1 MAPSLH
7 NHSSFVRP
15 RTGDREARPGTRD
28 QTDNNLIIPSRTSS
42 LHSRITQP
50 IPSSLAAK
58 PQQRTPKT
66 LTHAYMVC
74 GVGREPSQW
83 VKAPAPVQGKIG
95 HMKGAVGQFWLPEI
109 LGSSPRLEQDN
120 EIARALHAA
129 MRACFPHDVEICTGR
144 SQPHCVHHSFV
155 LQQDSS
161 HTLYGIALRVWSRAD
176 DKRAETIRDLRKRTE
191 SDFYDSPEETYWIP
205 YCLSFLSR
213 YPLYNL
219 LGDYLR
225 GMWIHWNKATN
236 LFHAEEVS
244 RILSFPAPRLNDLVR
259 IDMKDY
265 ALCYQFPSS
274 PTGFQNFA
282 MWPLFSCLSVPN
294 IVGVIEAA
302 LSPTRRIVFVS
313 HYPAMLTTAAE
324 TIRYCVRV
332 YEWSGLYVPVV
343 HARHAKELVQ
353 EPGPYILGITAE
365 CRSLF
370 TAPTDALVVDLD
382 RNFVLT
388 SSPPTALTA
397 GQRSKMVNRLT
408 QALSGDVTPSGV
420 PQHLRSAYGGG
431 KLVPAGQIIVMR
443 GEVESIQDPDWWNQ
457 DAIMAVMDH
466 VCEKMGRNTGMKAVF
481 GGAVKKPLM
490 TKVSM
495 RHLNEIVRERNQYSR
510 DALEA
515 WQDFINLKGRMDTEL
530 GKVTK
535 RNNFLVEELESWKQQ
550 FLKFQAFAEQLTKET
565 QDLKVKIENHK
576 RENRRLSGLI
586 DQQKDDAARLTAR
599 LSGTEKQR
607 DDALEALVLQQEI
620 AEELERERKRNK
632 KELGALQHTNVTIL
646 RQRDEAQRVVLHLR
660 ALISGQTHHM
670 EHIVRT
676 LGNSPELVEYIE
688 HGYEEEEADLEDIVE
703 ESKVHASGELLS
715 AESRSSSRVYG
726 NSTSGDDMAP
736 GMEDRLS
743 KGLRNSKRYS
753 QMSIVDVADRH
764 LKDKTDAI
772 AHIIRNI
779 SEQCAAAVEG
789 LQLAHDAEV
798 EAEELALKEARG
810 QHRASNV
817 STLSASDDG
826 HSNGGSETGEE
837 SSRQRSFL
845 RTSSIPPTPDLI
857 HNRSSTSMS
866 IASTATTPERG
877 SQQYTIGTDIP
888 TKIVEDSDEE
898 LQGRSGDEPSGSEYV
913 GKPNMMRRPA
923 GVRLSALGSQ

>member
-1 MAPSLH
+1 MAPSL
-7 NHSSFVRP
+7 NAHSSFTRP
-15 RTGDREARPGTRD
+15 RTGDRDGRPVTRD
-28 QTDNNLIIPSRTSS
+28 QADNNLIIPSRTSS

-50 IPSSLAAK
+50 IPSTLNAK

-83 VKAPAPVQGKIG
+83 VKAPAPAQGKIG

-120 EIARALHAA
+120 EIARSLHAA

-144 SQPHCVHHSFV
+144 SQPHCVHHAFV

-161 HTLYGIALRVWSRAD
+161 HTLYGICLRVWSRAD
-176 DKRAETIRDLRKRTE
+176 EKRAETIRDLRKRTE
-191 SDFYDSPEETYWIP
+191 PDYYDNPDETYWIP

-282 MWPLFSCLSVPN
+282 MWPLFCCLSIPN
-294 IVGVIEAA
+294 VVGVVEAA
-302 LSPTRRIVFVS
+302 ISPTRRIIFVS
-313 HYPAMLTTAAE
+313 HYPAMLTMAAE
-324 TIRYCVRV
+324 TVRYCVRV

-343 HARHAKELVQ
+343 HARHAKDLVQ

-388 SSPPTALTA
+388 SSPPTALNP
-397 GQRSKMVNRLT
+397 GQRNKFVTRLT
-408 QALSGDVTPSGV
+408 QSLNGDVTPSGV
-420 PQHLRSAYGGG
+420 PPHLRSAYGGG

-443 GEVESIQDPDWWNQ
+443 GEVESIQDPEWWNQ
-457 DAIMAVMDH
+457 DAVMTVMDH
-466 VCEKMGRNTGMKAVF
+466 VCEKMGRNTGIKAVF
-481 GGAVKKPLM
+481 GGSVKKPLM

-530 GKVTK
+530 NKVTK
-535 RNNFLVEELESWKQQ
+535 RNNYLNEELESWKQQ

-565 QDLKVKIENHK
+565 QDLKVKIETHK
-576 RENRRLSGLI
+576 RENRRLAGLI
-586 DQQKDDAARLTAR
+586 DQQKDDNSRLNVR
-599 LSGTEKQR
+599 LGATEKQR

-632 KELGALQHTNVTIL
+632 KELAALQHTNVTIL
-646 RQRDEAQRVVLHLR
+646 RQRDEARRVVLHLR
-660 ALISGQTHHM
+660 SLIGGQSHHM
-670 EHIVRT
+670 EH
-676 LGNSPELVEYIE
+676 LVQSLTKPD
-688 HGYEEEEADLEDIVE
+688 DLEREIE
-703 ESKVHASGELLS
+703 EGYDPEEVDGEAPRDADANQARLLS
-715 AESRSSSRVYG
+715 AAAQANKRL
-726 NSTSGDDMAP
+726 STS
-736 GMEDRLS
+736 S
-743 KGLRNSKRYS
+743 FK
-753 QMSIVDVADRH
+753 DVADRH

-779 SEQCAAAVEG
+779 AEQCQAAVEG
-789 LQLAHDAEV
+789 LQLAQDAEID
-798 EAEELALKEARG
+798 E
-810 QHRASNV
+810 RAAKLRAQRRRSN
-817 STLSASDDG
+817 LSAAGQSDDG
-826 HSNGGSETGEE
+826 HDTQSNATSEMGED
-837 SSRQRSFL
+837 SLLHPVSG
-845 RTSSIPPTPDLI
+845 RTSSIPPTPDLVP
-857 HNRSSTSMS
+857 NRSSTAMS
-866 IASTATTPERG
+866 FASSAATPERS
-877 SQQYTIGTDIP
+877 SQQYMIRDDIP
-888 TKIVEDSDEE
+888 TKIVEDDEDFE
-898 LQGRSGDEPSGSEYV
+898 EERSESESMPPQHGVVGKHNDGLIHRPSGA
-913 GKPNMMRRPA
+913 RI
-923 GVRLSALGSQ
+923 SALGGTR

>member
-1 MAPSLH
+1 MAPSLTTH
-7 NHSSFVRP
+7 TSFTRP
-15 RTGDREARPGTRD
+15 RTSDRDARPVTRD
-28 QTDNNLIIPSRTSS
+28 HNDTNLIIPSRTSS

-50 IPSSLAAK
+50 IPSTLSGK

-83 VKAPAPVQGKIG
+83 VKAPAPAQGKIG

-120 EIARALHAA
+120 DIARSLHAA

-161 HTLYGIALRVWSRAD
+161 HTLYGICLRVWSRAD
-176 DKRAETIRDLRKRTE
+176 DKRAETIRELRKRTE
-191 SDFYDSPEETYWIP
+191 SDYYDNPDETYWIP

-282 MWPLFSCLSVPN
+282 MWPLWSCLSIPN

-302 LSPTRRIVFVS
+302 MSPTRRIIFTS
-313 HYPAMLTTAAE
+313 HYPAILTMAAE
-324 TIRYCVRV
+324 TIRFCVRV

-353 EPGPYILGITAE
+353 EPGPYILGVTAE

-388 SSPPTALTA
+388 SDPPTALSP
-397 GQRSKMVNRLT
+397 GQRNKFVNRLT
-408 QALSGDVTPSGV
+408 QALGGDVTPTGV

-443 GEVESIQDPDWWNQ
+443 GEVEAIQDPEWWDQ

-466 VCEKMGRNTGMKAVF
+466 VCEKMGRNSGIKAVF
-481 GGAVKKPLM
+481 GGTVKKPLM

-510 DALEA
+510 DAMEA

-530 GKVTK
+530 QKVTK
-535 RNNFLVEELESWKQQ
+535 RNNYLVEELENWKQQ
-550 FLKFQAFAEQLTKET
+550 FLKFQSFAEQLTKET
-565 QDLKVKIENHK
+565 SDLKVKIENHK
-576 RENRRLSGLI
+576 RENRRLAGLI
-586 DQQKDDAARLTAR
+586 DQQKDDNAR
-599 LSGTEKQR
+599 LSVRLTGTEKQR

-632 KELGALQHTNVTIL
+632 KEISALQNTNSTIT
-646 RQRDEAQRVVLHLR
+646 RQRDEARRVVLHLR
-660 ALISGQTHHM
+660 SLIGGQAHHM
-670 EHIVRT
+670 EHLVQSLT
-676 LGNSPELVEYIE
+676 KPDDFELE
-688 HGYEEEEADLEDIVE
+688 GDYEEEVDGSDRLSPTGTRL
-703 ESKVHASGELLS
+703 SK
-715 AESRSSSRVYG
+715 R
-726 NSTSGDDMAP
+726 NSTS
-736 GMEDRLS
+736 S
-743 KGLRNSKRYS
+743 FS
-753 QMSIVDVADRH
+753 DVADRH

-772 AHIIRNI
+772 AHIVRNI
-779 SEQCAAAVEG
+779 AEQCQAAVEG
-789 LQLAHDAEV
+789 LQLAHDAE
-798 EAEELALKEARG
+798 LTRSP
-810 QHRASNV
+810 RRDSNL
-817 STLSASDDG
+817 SSAHSEDMHDRSASEAGEDG
-826 HSNGGSETGEE
+826 HLRPSGRF
-837 SSRQRSFL
+837 SSV
-845 RTSSIPPTPDLI
+845 PPTPDLI
-857 HNRSSTSMS
+857 PNRSSTSMS
-866 IASTATTPERG
+866 IASTMTTPERS
-877 SQQYTIGTDIP
+877 SQQYNVHHDIP
-888 TKIVEDSDEE
+888 TKIVEDDEDNYM
-898 LQGRSGDEPSGSEYV
+898 GRSDDVISHHEPGLV
-913 GKPNMMRRPA
+913 GKHANLMHRASGARI
-923 GVRLSALGSQ
+923 SALGSSR